1 MNRATRGR
9 AGKALVAAAMVC
21 GFAAEVRA
29 APPEA
34 GPIEWSAGVS
44 YLEPGLGDFDV
55 YDDGVGLE
63 VQCRYWLW
71 DVHGLAFSLG
81 MERWDARSDGND
93 WAAEPSGSL
102 DMVSFGVSWVGLIF
116 ESEKDLWTVEGGLRY
131 HVADSDMKIRVGD
144 RKHKVDID
152 DGLTGLVALGYERRL
167 SESFSVGVAL
177 SYQPDLIE
185 GEASF
190 DGGKL
195 RDNKL
200 EAWGIQLALRWR
212 L

>member
-1 MNRATRGR
+1 
-9 AGKALVAAAMVC
+9 
-21 GFAAEVRA
+21 
-29 APPEA
+29 
-34 GPIEWSAGVS
+34 
-44 YLEPGLGDFDV
+44 
-55 YDDGVGLE
+55 
-63 VQCRYWLW
+63 
-71 DVHGLAFSLG
+71 
-81 MERWDARSDGND
+81 
-93 WAAEPSGSL
+93 
-102 DMVSFGVSWVGLIF
+102 
-116 ESEKDLWTVEGGLRY
+116 
-131 HVADSDMKIRVGD
+131 MKIRVGD